1 MFDFATAEY
10 SAVGCFLIDSRCLPT
25 IRERISTP
33 EAFASEPCR
42 KAFTA
47 ACKLADNGKPVDP
60 VTVGR
65 EAGLDNAFLV
75 DCMNTVPSCNGAEAY
90 AQTVTEGFRRRQLRE
105 LGDKLQADSLSL
117 GADTTQLLAD
127 ARAALDGLSETSGSN
142 AASSSFDSLRDF
154 LGFRAE
160 VNEGKRQAVKTG
172 FPSLDGILGGFARGG
187 LYVIA
192 ARPGVGKSA
201 LGIALADMIARET
214 TVLYASLE
222 MSGEELNSRRVAA
235 FSTAPCTFGKLLFG
249 KTTEA
254 EDAAI
259 INACGVLAEREL
271 HILAVPTLTVPQLE
285 IQTRNVHAQVVMVDY
300 LGLLSTADR
309 RASEYERVTQ
319 VSGDLKRMAKR
330 MKCVVIALCQLNREA
345 TTASVD
351 SRPKLSQ
358 LRSSGAIEQDADGV
372 LLLHRPEYGQSETQ
386 RNPAEPQEF
395 FIDVA
400 KNRHGRTGTA
410 ELAWYAPVN
419 RFVDNAGK
427 REVRSWA

>member
-1 MFDFATAEY
+1 MFDFSTAEY

-154 LGFRAE
+154 LSFRAE
-160 VNEGKRQAVKTG
+160 VNEGRRKTVKAG
-172 FPSLDGILGGFARGG
+172 FPSLDGILGGFAQGG

-235 FSTAPCTFGKLLFG
+235 FSTAFGKLLFG
-249 KTTEA
+249 KTTEV

-285 IQTRNVHAQVVMVDY
+285 IQARNVHAQVVMVDY

-309 RASEYERVTQ
+309 RANTSASPRFP
-319 VSGDLKRMAKR
+319 
-330 MKCVVIALCQLNREA
+330 A
-345 TTASVD
+345 T
-351 SRPKLSQ
+351 
-358 LRSSGAIEQDADGV
+358 
-372 LLLHRPEYGQSETQ
+372 
-386 RNPAEPQEF
+386 
-395 FIDVA
+395 
-400 KNRHGRTGTA
+400 
-410 ELAWYAPVN
+410 
-419 RFVDNAGK
+419 
-427 REVRSWA
+427 